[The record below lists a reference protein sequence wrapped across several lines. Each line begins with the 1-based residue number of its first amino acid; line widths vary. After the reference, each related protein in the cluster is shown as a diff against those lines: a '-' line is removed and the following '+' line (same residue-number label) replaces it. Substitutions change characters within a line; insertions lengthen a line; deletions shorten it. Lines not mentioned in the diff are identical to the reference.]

1 MSMWLFGSGLHKQ
14 HLLWLHEFL
23 FTFLE
28 FLLPILRSS
37 EKEINV
43 LGFYNR
49 MTFSFLGWQ
58 PPLSPGLFPMGY
70 FLLTSLPYLISI
82 LHMTLTCHWKLKRM
96 HIHMVVK
103 PTCIQL
109 TYQEYRS
116 LKNNRAIKVNPKG
129 LQIAIVFYMS
139 LLGTMLL
146 CYKYYKIYF
155 LKWV

>member
-1 MSMWLFGSGLHKQ
+1 MPMWLFGSGLHKQ

-28 FLLPILRSS
+28 FLPLILRSS

-49 MTFSFLGWQ
+49 TTFAFLGSQ
-58 PPLSPGLFPMGY
+58 PPPSPGLFPMGY
-70 FLLTSLPYLISI
+70 FLLTSLPYLISF
-82 LHMTLTCHWKLKRM
+82 LHMALTCLWKLKHMHM

-109 TYQEYRS
+109 TYQEYGS
-116 LKNNRAIKVNPKG
+116 LKNNRAIKMNPKD
-129 LQIAIVFYMS
+129 L
-139 LLGTMLL
+139 
-146 CYKYYKIYF
+146 
-155 LKWV
+155 